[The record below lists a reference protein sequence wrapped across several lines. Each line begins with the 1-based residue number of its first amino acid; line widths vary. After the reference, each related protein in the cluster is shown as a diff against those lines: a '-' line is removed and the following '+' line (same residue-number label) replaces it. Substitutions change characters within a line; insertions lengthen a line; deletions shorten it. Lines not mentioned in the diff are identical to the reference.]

1 MATVRRSYPPYFFL
15 DRRINASNA
24 IQTWL
29 RRPISQEALSAL
41 VFHAVPGFDSLTGLP
56 DRAAFLAALRSAA
69 ASEDSVAV
77 LFLDLDDF
85 KVVNDGFGHEAGDR
99 LLIQVAGRL
108 KTAVREEDL
117 VARLGGDEFTVL
129 CRGLEDP
136 SQATITAGRLRAAL
150 SAPFDVAG
158 QRRHVRVSIG
168 CRVAAAGEA
177 DPDALLRDADSAM
190 YQAKG
195 AGKDRVEL
203 FSDETRAR
211 LLRRIEIEQLL
222 RSALENDELEVHYQP
237 QVDVATGRLVGVEA
251 LARWAEATPAE
262 FIPVAEETGL
272 IGPLGAWV
280 LGTAT
285 RDLAAWHA
293 QGLTP
298 LTVTVNVSTRQLEDP
313 DFPIVVATAL
323 ATADLAPDCL
333 CLELTESAL
342 MGAGTA
348 SLDCLKLLKD
358 LGVYVGIDDFGTG
371 HSSLARLRSLPVEVL
386 KVDRSF
392 VDGLGTEP
400 EDSAIVAAVLSLAH
414 ALGLHVIAEGVETP
428 LQAHQLSALGCGVAQ
443 GWLWSPAVPADQ
455 IPAQAE
461 LGTGEHPDIARHR
474 GERSLVMEM
483 MHQLGLAKEARA

>member
-1 MATVRRSYPPYFFL
+1 M
-15 DRRINASNA
+15 
-24 IQTWL
+24 
-29 RRPISQEALSAL
+29 SAL
-41 VFHAVPGFDSLTGLP
+41 VFHAVPGHDALTGLP
-56 DRAAFLAALRSAA
+56 DRAAFLAALRRAA
-69 ASEDSVAV
+69 ESGDSVAV

-99 LLIQVAGRL
+99 LLIQVAHRL
-108 KTAVREEDL
+108 KSAVRDSDL

-129 CRGLEDP
+129 CCGLEDP
-136 SQATITAGRLRAAL
+136 STATITAGRIRAAL

-168 CRVAAAGEA
+168 CRVAAPGEA

-222 RSALENDELEVHYQP
+222 RVALDEGALEVQYQP

-251 LARWAEATPAE
+251 LARWSEATPVE

-285 RDLAAWHA
+285 RDLAGWHA
-293 QGLTP
+293 QGLTS

-313 DFPIVVATAL
+313 DFPIIVATAL
-323 ATADLAPDCL
+323 ASADLKPEHL

-348 SLDCLKLLKD
+348 SLDCLKMLKE
-358 LGVYVGIDDFGTG
+358 LGIYVGIDDFGTG
-371 HSSLARLRSLPVEVL
+371 HSSLARLKSLPVEVL

-400 EDSAIVAAVLSLAH
+400 EDSAVVAAVLSLAH

-428 LQAHQLSALGCGVAQ
+428 LQAHQLQALGCAVAQ
-443 GWLWSPAVPADQ
+443 GWLWSPAVPADR
-455 IPAQAE
+455 IPEQAKV
-461 LGTGEHPDIARHR
+461 GTGAHPRVASHR
-474 GERSLVMEM
+474 GERSLVVEM
-483 MHQLGLAKEARA
+483 MHQLGIAKETRT